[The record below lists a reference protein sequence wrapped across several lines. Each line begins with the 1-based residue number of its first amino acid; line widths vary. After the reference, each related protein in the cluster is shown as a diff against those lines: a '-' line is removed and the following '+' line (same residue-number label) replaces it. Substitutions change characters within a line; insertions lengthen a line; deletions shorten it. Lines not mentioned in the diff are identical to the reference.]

1 MNGKHEGIKT
11 VVEFIQEIQ
20 EIQEIQKRVAKE
32 KGQEQHIFYRGHS
45 SERYRLIPSL
55 FRKNSEGQFIYK
67 DQEDIL
73 YRELYMS
80 EYKEFIHDKYTL
92 DKLVRM
98 QHYSLPTRL
107 LDLTTNPLIALYFAC
122 KSSRDKQESGTYKQ
136 ESVAYKQE
144 SVAYKQESVAYKQE
158 SVAYKQESVTYKQE
172 SGTDNR
178 ESVGEVILFFIND
191 EYVKYYDS
199 DTASCIANLARLSHK
214 EKKNIVFYEKN
225 YKFEEELKEKFNQQ
239 FEIKKLLHFIK
250 EEKSYFEP
258 KINES
263 DLKKIICIK
272 GIRNNVRISSQSGV
286 FLLFGLDAILDENGN
301 KNIQIQRI
309 KIRDQKKILDELDL
323 LNINE
328 STVFPDIESSARYI
342 SYKNKVK

>member
-1 MNGKHEGIKT
+1 MNGKHNKIGT
-11 VVEFIQEIQ
+11 VVEFIQKIQ
-20 EIQEIQKRVAKE
+20 EIQEIVAKE

-45 SERYRLIPSL
+45 SKRYRLVPSL
-55 FRKNSEGQFIYK
+55 FRKITKKGKNKSIYSK
-67 DQEDIL
+67 KEDIL

-80 EYKEFIHDKYTL
+80 DYKEFIHDKYTL

-122 KSSRDKQESGTYKQ
+122 QSSTDKKES
-136 ESVAYKQE
+136 A
-144 SVAYKQESVAYKQE
+144 
-158 SVAYKQESVTYKQE
+158 
-172 SGTDNR
+172 
-178 ESVGEVILFFIND
+178 GEVILFFIKD
-191 EYVKYYDS
+191 KYVKYYDS
-199 DTASCIANLARLSHK
+199 DTASYIANLARLSHK
-214 EKKNIVFYEKN
+214 EKKYIKSA
-225 YKFEEELKEKFNQQ
+225 KAGKEYDR
-239 FEIKKLLHFIK
+239 IMKKLLHFIK
-250 EEKSYFEP
+250 QEKSYFEARFE
-258 KINES
+258 ID

-286 FLLFGLDAILDENGN
+286 FLLFGLKAILGKNGN
-301 KNIQIQRI
+301 ENIRIQRI
-309 KIRDQKKILDELDL
+309 KIRDKKKILDELDL

>member
-1 MNGKHEGIKT
+1 MNGKHEGIKEGIET
-11 VVEFIQEIQ
+11 VVEFIQEIKK
-20 EIQEIQKRVAKE
+20 IQKKSRNSRQK
-32 KGQEQHIFYRGHS
+32 KDQKRHIFYRGHS
-45 SERYRLIPSL
+45 DKDYDLEPSL
-55 FRKNSEGQFIYK
+55 FRKITKKGKNKSIYSK
-67 DQEDIL
+67 KEDIL

-122 KSSRDKQESGTYKQ
+122 KSSTDKQK
-136 ESVAYKQE
+136 
-144 SVAYKQESVAYKQE
+144 
-158 SVAYKQESVTYKQE
+158 
-172 SGTDNR
+172 
-178 ESVGEVILFFIND
+178 SVGEVILFFIKD
-191 EYVKYYDS
+191 KYVKYYDS
-199 DTASCIANLARLSHK
+199 DTASYIANLARLSHK
-214 EKKNIVFYEKN
+214 EKGYIKSAKKRKKRR
-225 YKFEEELKEKFNQQ
+225 KFSM
-239 FEIKKLLHFIK
+239 KKLLHFIK
-250 EEKSYFEP
+250 QEKSYFEP
-258 KINES
+258 KFKKK

-286 FLLFGLDAILDENGN
+286 FLLFGLDAILDKNGN
-301 KNIQIQRI
+301 ENIQIQRI
-309 KIRDQKKILDELDL
+309 KIRDKKKILDELDL